1 MSNRITI
8 ELATETDFPSIK
20 PLLLELVDAIE
31 NRERFS
37 VEQSVENFRI
47 LVKDP
52 AHYMLLAR
60 DGDNILGF
68 VNFTTRRTIM
78 HPRPS
83 GLIDELVVS
92 RRSRSSGIGKQLVTG
107 AINKCRELGCCEVE
121 VSTEKSNVKA
131 RRFYKA
137 CGFEEDAVLLE
148 IDLGEHSN
156 E

>member
-1 MSNRITI
+1 MSNKITI
-8 ELATETDFPSIK
+8 EPATETDLPLVKS
-20 PLLLELVDAIE
+20 LLLELLEAIE
-31 NRERFS
+31 NAKGLN
-37 VEQSVENFRI
+37 VEQAIENYRIFVE
-47 LVKDP
+47 DT

-60 DGDNILGF
+60 DGDSVLGF

-78 HPRPS
+78 HPCPS
-83 GLIDELVVS
+83 GLIDELIVS
-92 RRSRSSGIGKQLVTG
+92 KRVRSSGIGKRLVMG